1 MAFGTDD
8 NTDMVQ
14 DPHCLADARTEATYR
29 APRRKNPLLRR
40 FALCLALLGLF
51 LAASPTA
58 PARAEKP
65 RKNILFLNSYHD
77 GYAWSDEILKGVRAF
92 FAQSQ
97 FAVDLQIEYMDTKRF
112 ATPERTRSLF
122 EFYRSKFKDA
132 HFDLIMVSDDF
143 AYNFIL
149 DYQNRLL
156 PGVPVVFCGVND
168 FKRARLAG
176 KTNVT
181 GLVENVD
188 FEGTLRLAARLHPD
202 ANRMIVI
209 GDRSVTGMAIQGQ
222 LRAIAPKVRD
232 ILEFEYW
239 DDLPLSVILDR
250 LRAMPQNTLLFVIP
264 MYLEHD
270 GQLYAADEVLE
281 AISANVSLP
290 VYSCWRFL
298 LGHGCVGG
306 RLHSGIDHGRIAAGM
321 ALRILAGADPSSIR
335 VVERFD
341 DPYAFDYN
349 VLRKLDIPLD
359 KLPSG
364 ADLINEP
371 YRFYTIDKG
380 LFWTII
386 VSFAIMAFILVLLVT
401 SISQRRRIQERVND
415 QLSFLKILMDAIP
428 LPLYSLTRHGLF
440 QDCNQAF
447 ERLFGVSR
455 EAIAGKQAEDIGAP
469 NAGAA
474 DLRDTVDRELLAHAG
489 VRMYESTLHLP
500 GGDDRAVMLSK
511 ATYLNAKGEIL
522 GLVGVLN
529 DITSLKRAQEELRQA
544 EEKYRGIFEN
554 SVLGIF
560 RAAPDGSLLDA
571 NHALVEMLGFT
582 ARADLLATGTN
593 FLSGQEDGAPIWP
606 PAAPGPGGVAAYRR
620 EFVRPDG
627 RRITTFLHIRAIAG
641 RDGSLAAFEGVVEDI
656 TQRENAE
663 LALSK
668 SERML
673 QLVLDTIPQLVS
685 WKDRDLRYLGVNR
698 SFVSFFGL
706 EEARRVLGRTD
717 EELLGGSEFA
727 QTAQEADRQVVDKN
741 QPQYRATWVAE
752 DGFGRPVLLEVSRVP
767 LHDAEGQV
775 VGLLCAAE
783 DVTEKASLERQLLQ
797 SQKMEA
803 IGTLAGGIAHDFN
816 NILTSIINSAELALM
831 DTTEGTEISKD
842 LLRVL
847 KAGQRGSQLVRQILA
862 FSRPSQAGFQAVN
875 VAEVARE
882 TLSLLSASLP
892 RNISLHEDIRKDP
905 ALAQADP
912 IQLHQVFLNL
922 CTNAFQA
929 MREIGGDLSL
939 TLDAEHLDPQSAEAL
954 NVAAGNYL
962 RLRITDNGP
971 GIDQDILDKIF
982 DPFFTTKGK
991 AEGTGLGLAVVHG
1004 IIQAHKGAVAV
1015 KSVPWERTTFDIYLP
1030 EYERVGDV
1038 YDGLPEHVR
1047 RGQGRILFVEDD
1059 EDQLATI
1066 PRVLGHLGYEVTGK
1080 ASALEAMQALDESPG
1095 SFDAVLTDFDMPEIN
1110 GVEFARRLSVQ
1121 HPGVPVIMISGRL
1134 HTGDIPP
1141 DLPPNILRVL
1151 AKPYSQVAI
1160 SEALREILSVG

>member
-1 MAFGTDD
+1 LGAWG
-8 NTDMVQ
+8 
-14 DPHCLADARTEATYR
+14 CSGR
-29 APRRKNPLLRR
+29 APRLAALL
-40 FALCLALLGLF
+40 LALAVVFAWGL
-51 LAASPTA
+51 A
-58 PARAEKP
+58 PAPAHAEKP

-77 GYAWSDEILKGVRAF
+77 GYAWSDEILRGVRAF
-92 FAQSQ
+92 FGESQ
-97 FAVDLQIEYMDTKRF
+97 YAVDLQIEYMDTKRF
-112 ATPERTRSLF
+112 ATPERTRALF
-122 EFYRSKFKDA
+122 EFYRDKFKDA
-132 HFDLIMVSDDF
+132 HFDLIMASDDF

-149 DYQNRLL
+149 DNQDRLL

-168 FKRARLAG
+168 FRPERLDG
-176 KTNVT
+176 RRNVT

-188 FEGTLRLAARLHPD
+188 FESTLRLAARLHPD
-202 ANRMIVI
+202 ARRMIVI

-222 LRAIAPKVRD
+222 LREVAPRLKDV
-232 ILEFEYW
+232 LEFEYW
-239 DDLPLSVILDR
+239 DELTLPEILDR
-250 LRAMPQNTLLFVIP
+250 LRTMQHTLLFVIP
-264 MYLEHD
+264 MYLEYE
-270 GQLYAADEVLE
+270 GQLLAADEVLSV
-281 AISANVSLP
+281 ISAHVSLP

-306 RLHSGIDHGRIAAGM
+306 RLHSGVDHGRMAASL
-321 ALRILAGADPSSIR
+321 ALRILAGANPAQIP
-335 VVERFD
+335 VVTRFD

-349 VLRKLDIPLD
+349 VLRKLDIPLSE
-359 KLPSG
+359 LPSN
-364 ADLINEP
+364 AEIINEP

-386 VSFAIMAFILVLLVT
+386 ISFAITAFILVLLLA

-428 LPLYSLTRHGLF
+428 LPLYSLSRQGRF

-447 ERLFGVSR
+447 ERFFGVGR
-455 EAIAGKQAEDIGAP
+455 EEIAGRAPEDLAETDAR
-469 NAGAA
+469 GAA
-474 DLRDTVDRELLAHAG
+474 ALRDAVDKELLAQAG
-489 VRMYESTLHLP
+489 VRMYESTVELP
-500 GGDDRAVMLSK
+500 GGETRAVMLSK
-511 ATYLNAKGEIL
+511 ATYLNAKGEIS

-529 DITSLKRAQEELRQA
+529 DISGLKRAQEELRQA

-560 RAAPDGSLLDA
+560 RAAPDGALQDA
-571 NHALVEMLGFT
+571 NQALAEMLGF
-582 ARADLLATGTN
+582 ASREALLEGRAGLLAGAD
-593 FLSGQEDGAPIWP
+593 GGAPP
-606 PAAPGPGGVAAYRR
+606 SAGAVPEPGGVAAYRR

-627 RRITTFLHIRAIAG
+627 RRITTFLHLRAVSGAG
-641 RDGSLAAFEGVVEDI
+641 GGLAAIEGIVEDI

-663 LALSK
+663 RARSE

-685 WKDRDLRYLGVNR
+685 WKDRELRYLGVNR
-698 SFVSFFGL
+698 SFLSFFGI
-706 EEARRVLGRTD
+706 EDARLVLGRTD

-727 QTAQEADRQVVDKN
+727 QSAQEADGQVVQRN
-741 QPQYRATWVAE
+741 QAQYRATWAAE

-767 LHDAEGQV
+767 LHDAKSRV

-783 DVTEKASLERQLLQ
+783 DVTEKTSLERQLLQ

-831 DTTEGTEISKD
+831 DTEEDSEISRD

-875 VAEVARE
+875 VAEVVRE

-892 RNISLHEDIRKDP
+892 RNISVREDIREES
-905 ALAQADP
+905 AMSLADP
-912 IQLHQVFLNL
+912 IQLHQVLLNL

-929 MREIGGDLSL
+929 MREVGGDLSL
-939 TLDAEHLDPQSAEAL
+939 ALEGAQLDAQAAEAL
-954 NVAAGNYL
+954 NLAPGAYL
-962 RLRITDNGP
+962 RLSISDNGP
-971 GIDQDILDKIF
+971 GIEQDILDKIF

-1015 KSVPWERTTFDIYLP
+1015 TSAPWERTTFAIFLP
-1030 EYERVGDV
+1030 RYERPGFTDA
-1038 YDGLPEHVR
+1038 GAPEQVR

-1059 EDQLATI
+1059 QDQLATI
-1066 PRVLGHLGYEVTGK
+1066 PRVLERLGYEVTGR
-1080 ASALEAMQALDESPG
+1080 ANAPEALRALELNPG
-1095 SFDAVLTDFDMPEIN
+1095 RFDAVLTDFDMPEVN
-1110 GVEFARRLSVQ
+1110 GVEFARRLAAR
-1121 HPGVPVIMISGRL
+1121 HPGLPVIMISGRM

-1141 DLPPNILRVL
+1141 DLPSNILRVL
-1151 AKPYSQVAI
+1151 AKPYSQASL
-1160 SEALREILSVG
+1160 SEALREVLSMG

>member
-1 MAFGTDD
+1 
-8 NTDMVQ
+8 VS
-14 DPHCLADARTEATYR
+14 
-29 APRRKNPLLRR
+29 RRL
-40 FALCLALLGLF
+40 ALCLALAALLF
-51 LAASPTA
+51 ASAAL
-58 PARAEKP
+58 PAAAQAEKP
-65 RKNILFLNSYHD
+65 RKNILILNSYHD
-77 GYAWSDEILKGVRAF
+77 GYAWSDEILRGLRSF
-92 FAQSQ
+92 FAESQ
-97 FAVDLQIEYMDTKRF
+97 FTVDLQIEYMDTKRF
-112 ATPERTRSLF
+112 ATQERARSLF
-122 EFYRSKFKDA
+122 EFYREKFKDA
-132 HFDLIMVSDDF
+132 NFDLIVACDDF

-149 DYQNRLL
+149 DYQDRLF
-156 PGVPVVFCGVND
+156 PGLPVVFCGVND
-168 FKRARLAG
+168 LKPGKMAG
-176 KTNVT
+176 KTNIT

-188 FEGTLRLAARLHPD
+188 FESTLRLAARLHPE

-222 LRAIAPKVRD
+222 LREVAPRLRN
-232 ILEFEYW
+232 ILDFEFW
-239 DDLPLSVILDR
+239 DDLSLSEILNR
-250 LRAMPQNTLLFVIP
+250 LHSMPQNTLLFVIP
-264 MYLEHD
+264 MYLEHE
-270 GQLYAADEVLE
+270 GQLYSADEVLE
-281 AISANVSLP
+281 VVSANVSMP

-306 RLHSGIDHGRIAAGM
+306 RLHSGVDHGRMAGSLG
-321 ALRILAGADPSSIR
+321 LRILAGAAPADIP
-335 VVERFD
+335 VVRRFD

-349 VLRKLDIPLD
+349 VLRKLSIPLNT
-359 KLPSG
+359 LPSG
-364 ADLINEP
+364 AEIINEP

-386 VSFAIMAFILVLLVT
+386 VSLATLVFILILLVT
-401 SISQRRRIQERVND
+401 SIIQRRRIQERVND

-428 LPLYSLTRHGLF
+428 LPLYSLTRLGLF
-440 QDCNQAF
+440 QDCNLAF

-455 EAIAGKQAEDIGAP
+455 TDIAGKPPEDIGAP
-469 NAGAA
+469 GAPGAA
-474 DLRDTVDRELLAHAG
+474 DLRDAVDQELLASAG
-489 VRMYESTLHLP
+489 VRMYESVLHLP
-500 GGDDRAVMLSK
+500 GEDQRAVMLSK

-529 DITSLKRAQEELRQA
+529 DISGLKRAQEELRQA

-560 RAAPDGSLLDA
+560 RAAPDGSLQDA
-571 NHALVEMLGFT
+571 NSALAEMLGF
-582 ARADLLATGTN
+582 ADRADLLATGTE
-593 FLSGQEDGAPIWP
+593 FLSGREGGAPPWP

-627 RRITTFLHIRAIAG
+627 RRITAFLHIRAVAG
-641 RDGSLAAFEGVVEDI
+641 PDGQLAAFEGVVEDI

-663 LALSK
+663 RALSE

-685 WKDRDLRYLGVNR
+685 WKDRELRYLGLNR
-698 SFVSFFGL
+698 SFLSFFGL
-706 EEARRVLGRTD
+706 EDARQALGRTD
-717 EELLGGSEFA
+717 EELFGGSEPA
-727 QTAQEADRQVVDKN
+727 QIALEADRLVVEKN
-741 QPQYRATWVAE
+741 QPQYRATWHAE
-752 DGFGRPVLLEVSRVP
+752 DGFGRPVLLEVNRVP
-767 LHDAEGQV
+767 LHNASGLV

-783 DVTEKASLERQLLQ
+783 DVTEKTSLERQLLQ

-831 DTTEGTEISKD
+831 DAQEGTEMSQD

-847 KAGQRGSQLVRQILA
+847 RAGQRGSQLVRQILA

-892 RNISLHEDIRKDP
+892 RNISVREDIQQDP
-905 ALAQADP
+905 ALALADP

-929 MREIGGDLSL
+929 MRETGGDLQLSL
-939 TLDAEHLDPQSAEAL
+939 LAEDLDAQAADALSLPPGLYLHLCIA
-954 NVAAGNYL
+954 
-962 RLRITDNGP
+962 DNGP
-971 GIDQDILDKIF
+971 GIEQELLNKIF

-1004 IIQAHKGAVAV
+1004 IIKAHKGAVAV
-1015 KSVPWERTTFDIYLP
+1015 SSVPWERTSFDIYLP
-1030 EYERVGDV
+1030 MYERAETED
-1038 YDGLPEHVR
+1038 YALPEQVR

-1059 EDQLATI
+1059 QDQLAII
-1066 PRVLGHLGYEVTGK
+1066 PRVLGRLGYEVTGRS
-1080 ASALEAMQALDESPG
+1080 SAPEALRILDENPNG
-1095 SFDAVLTDFDMPEIN
+1095 FDAVLTDFDMPEVN
-1110 GVEFARRLSVQ
+1110 GVEFARRIAAR
-1121 HPGVPVIMISGRL
+1121 HPGLPVVMISGRL

-1151 AKPYSQVAI
+1151 AKPYSQAAI

>member
-1 MAFGTDD
+1 M
-8 NTDMVQ
+8 
-14 DPHCLADARTEATYR
+14 
-29 APRRKNPLLRR
+29 LRR
-40 FALCLALLGLF
+40 LALCLAFAALL
-51 LAASPTA
+51 LAAL
-58 PARAEKP
+58 PAAQAQAENP

-92 FAQSQ
+92 FGESQ
-97 FAVDLQIEYMDTKRF
+97 FSVNLQIEYMDTKRYP
-112 ATPERTRSLF
+112 TPERGRALF
-122 EFYRSKFKDA
+122 EFYREKFKDS

-149 DYQNRLL
+149 DYQDRLL
-156 PGVPVVFCGVND
+156 PGLPVVFCGVND
-168 FKRARLAG
+168 FRPARLAG
-176 KTNVT
+176 RRNVT
-181 GLVENVD
+181 GLVENVH
-188 FEGTLRLAARLHPD
+188 FEDTLRLAARLHPD
-202 ANRMIVI
+202 AHRMVVI

-222 LRAIAPKVRD
+222 LREVAPRLKGLLD
-232 ILEFEYW
+232 FEYW
-239 DDLPLSVILDR
+239 DDMPLSEILDR

-264 MYLEHD
+264 MYSEHE

-281 AISANVSLP
+281 AISANVSMP

-306 RLHSGIDHGRIAAGM
+306 RLHSGVEHGRIAAGL
-321 ALRILAGADPSSIR
+321 ALRILAGADPATIP
-335 VVERFD
+335 VVEHFD

-349 VLRKLDIPLD
+349 VLKKLDITLD

-364 ADLINEP
+364 AEIINEP

-386 VSFAIMAFILVLLVT
+386 VSFAIMVFILVLLVA
-401 SISQRRRIQERVND
+401 SIGQRRRIQERVND

-440 QDCNQAF
+440 QDCNLAF
-447 ERLFGVSR
+447 ERLFGVGR
-455 EAIAGKQAEDIGAP
+455 EEIAGKAAEDIGAP
-469 NAGAA
+469 GAG
-474 DLRDTVDRELLAHAG
+474 DLRDAVDNDLLAEAG

-544 EEKYRGIFEN
+544 EEKYRGIFQN

-560 RAAPDGSLLDA
+560 RAAPDGSLQDA
-571 NHALVEMLGFT
+571 NHALAEMLGFGD
-582 ARADLLATGTN
+582 RADLLATGAE
-593 FLSGQEDGAPIWP
+593 FLSGQEDGGAHVWP
-606 PAAPGPGGVAAYRR
+606 PADPEPGGVVAYRR

-627 RRITTFLHIRAIAG
+627 RRITTFMHIRAVAG
-641 RDGSLAAFEGVVEDI
+641 TGGALAAFEGIVEDI

-663 LALSK
+663 RALSK

-698 SFVSFFGL
+698 SFVSFFAL
-706 EEARRVLGRTD
+706 EDARRALGRTD
-717 EELLGGSEFA
+717 EELFGGSEFTH
-727 QTAQEADRQVVDKN
+727 TAQDSDRMVVDRN
-741 QPQYRATWVAE
+741 QPQYRATWAAE

-783 DVTEKASLERQLLQ
+783 DVTEKTSLERQLLQ

-831 DTTEGTEISKD
+831 DAPEDSEISKD

-892 RNISLHEDIRKDP
+892 RNISVHENIRLDP

-929 MREIGGDLSL
+929 MREIGGDLTLS
-939 TLDAEHLDPQSAEAL
+939 LDAETLDPQSAEAL
-954 NVAAGNYL
+954 NIAAGRYL
-962 RLRITDNGP
+962 RLSITDNGP
-971 GIDQDILDKIF
+971 GIDQEILDKIF

-1015 KSVPWERTTFDIYLP
+1015 TSVPWERTSFAIYLP
-1030 EYERVGDV
+1030 EFERLGDA
-1038 YDGLPEHVR
+1038 DIGLPEQVR

-1066 PRVLGHLGYEVTGK
+1066 PRVLGRLGYEVTGK
-1080 ASALEAMQALDESPG
+1080 SSAIEALRALDENPG
-1095 SFDAVLTDFDMPEIN
+1095 RFDAVLTDFDMPEVN
-1110 GVEFARRLSVQ
+1110 GVEFARRLAAQ
-1121 HPGVPVIMISGRL
+1121 HPGVPVVMISGRL

-1151 AKPYSQVAI
+1151 AKPYSQAAI

>member
-1 MAFGTDD
+1 V
-8 NTDMVQ
+8 N
-14 DPHCLADARTEATYR
+14 
-29 APRRKNPLLRR
+29 RRL
-40 FALCLALLGLF
+40 ALCLTLAALL
-51 LAASPTA
+51 LAVLA
-58 PARAEKP
+58 PVQAQAEKP
-65 RKNILFLNSYHD
+65 RKTVLFLNSYHD
-77 GYAWSDEILKGVRAF
+77 GYAWSDEILKGVRGF
-92 FAQSQ
+92 FAESQ

-112 ATPERTRSLF
+112 ATPQRARALF
-122 EFYRSKFKDA
+122 EFYRDKFQGTK
-132 HFDLIMVSDDF
+132 FDLIMVSDDF

-149 DYQNRLL
+149 DYQDRML

-168 FKRARLAG
+168 FKPARLEG
-176 KTNVT
+176 RENVT

-202 ANRMIVI
+202 ASRMIVI
-209 GDRSVTGMAIQGQ
+209 GDRSVTGLAIQGQ
-222 LRAIAPKVRD
+222 LRNVAPKVKD

-239 DDLPLSVILDR
+239 DDLPLTEILDR
-250 LRAMPQNTLLFVIP
+250 LRTMQHTLLFVIP
-264 MYLEHD
+264 MYLEYEER
-270 GQLYAADEVLE
+270 LYSADEVLA
-281 AISANVSLP
+281 AISDNVSLP

-306 RLHSGIDHGRIAAGM
+306 RLHSGVDHGRMAASLG
-321 ALRILAGADPSSIR
+321 LRILAGANPASIS
-335 VVERFD
+335 VVHKFD

-349 VLRKLDIPLD
+349 ILRKLDISLSD
-359 KLPSG
+359 LPSG
-364 ADLINEP
+364 ADIINEP

-386 VSFAIMAFILVLLVT
+386 VSFAIMAFILVLLVA
-401 SISQRRRIQERVND
+401 SIAQRRRIQERVND

-440 QDCNQAF
+440 QDCNLAF

-455 EAIAGKQAEDIGAP
+455 DDIAGRLPEDIATPGAP
-469 NAGAA
+469 GAA
-474 DLRDTVDRELLAHAG
+474 DLRDAVDKELLAQAG

-500 GGDDRAVMLSK
+500 GEDHRAVMLSK

-529 DITSLKRAQEELRQA
+529 DISGLKRAQEELRQA

-560 RAAPDGSLLDA
+560 RAGPDGSLQDA
-571 NHALVEMLGFT
+571 NHALVEMLGF
-582 ARADLLATGTN
+582 ANRAELLATGAN
-593 FLSGQEDGAPIWP
+593 FLSGQEEGAPAWP
-606 PAAPGPGGVAAYRR
+606 PVAPEPGGVAAYRR

-627 RRITTFLHIRAIAG
+627 RRITAFLHLRAVG
-641 RDGSLAAFEGVVEDI
+641 GTDGVLAAFEGIVEDI

-663 LALSK
+663 RALSK

-706 EEARRVLGRTD
+706 EDARRVLGHTD

-727 QTAQEADRQVVDKN
+727 QSALEADRGVVTKN
-741 QPQYRATWVAE
+741 QPQYRATWAAE

-767 LHDAEGQV
+767 MHDAHGQV

-783 DVTEKASLERQLLQ
+783 DVTEKMSLERQLLQ

-831 DTTEGTEISKD
+831 DAEEGSEITQD

-892 RNISLHEDIRKDP
+892 RNISVREDISQDIREDTAI
-905 ALAQADP
+905 ALADP
-912 IQLHQVFLNL
+912 IQLHQVLLNL
-922 CTNAFQA
+922 CTNAFQS
-929 MREIGGDLSL
+929 MREVGGDLSL
-939 TLDAEHLDPQSAEAL
+939 TLDIALLDAQSAEAL
-954 NVAAGNYL
+954 NLAPGRYL
-962 RLRITDNGP
+962 RLLITDNGP
-971 GIDQDILDKIF
+971 GIEQEILDKIF

-1015 KSVPWERTTFDIYLP
+1015 TSTPWERTTFAIYLP
-1030 EYERVGDV
+1030 QYERMGTADI
-1038 YDGLPEHVR
+1038 GLPEQVR

-1059 EDQLATI
+1059 QDQLATI
-1066 PRVLGHLGYEVTGK
+1066 PRVLGRLGYEVTGMP
-1080 ASALEAMQALDESPG
+1080 SAPAALRALSENPG
-1095 SFDAVLTDFDMPEIN
+1095 QFDAVLTDFDMPEVN
-1110 GVEFARRLSVQ
+1110 GVEFARRLAAQ
-1121 HPGVPVIMISGRL
+1121 HPGLPVIMISGRL

-1151 AKPYSQVAI
+1151 AKPYSQASL
-1160 SEALREILSVG
+1160 SETLREVLGIA

>member
-1 MAFGTDD
+1 M
-8 NTDMVQ
+8 
-14 DPHCLADARTEATYR
+14 
-29 APRRKNPLLRR
+29 RRL
-40 FALCLALLGLF
+40 ALCLALAGLF
-51 LAASPTA
+51 LVGAVLPSSAL
-58 PARAEKP
+58 AEKP
-65 RKNILFLNSYHD
+65 RKNVLVLNSYHD
-77 GYAWSDEILKGVRAF
+77 GYAWSDEIMRGLRAF
-92 FAQSQ
+92 FTDSQ
-97 FAVDLQIEYMDTKRF
+97 YLVDLQIEYMDTKRF
-112 ATPERTRSLF
+112 ATPERARALY
-122 EFYRSKFKDA
+122 EFYRDKFKGAD
-132 HFDLIMVSDDF
+132 FDLIIASDDF

-149 DYQNRLL
+149 DYQDRLF
-156 PGVPVVFCGVND
+156 PGLPVVFCGVND
-168 FKRARLAG
+168 LKPAKMAG
-176 KTNVT
+176 KTNIT

-188 FEGTLRLAARLHPD
+188 FEATLRLAARLHPD
-202 ANRMIVI
+202 ASRMIVI

-222 LRAIAPKVRD
+222 LREVAPRLRG

-239 DDLPLSVILDR
+239 DDLPMETILDR
-250 LRAMPQNTLLFVIP
+250 LHAMPQNTLLFVIP
-264 MYLEHD
+264 MYLEHE
-270 GQLYAADEVLE
+270 GKLYAADEVLE
-281 AISANVSLP
+281 VISANVLLP

-306 RLHSGIDHGRIAAGM
+306 KLHSGVDHGRMAGSL
-321 ALRILAGADPSSIR
+321 ALRILAGANPGDIPIIT
-335 VVERFD
+335 RFD
-341 DPYAFDYN
+341 DPYAFDYD
-349 VLRKLDIPLD
+349 VLRKLDIPLGA
-359 KLPSG
+359 LPSG
-364 ADLINEP
+364 ADIINEP

-380 LFWTII
+380 LFWTIM
-386 VSFAIMAFILVLLVT
+386 VSLAALLFILVLLVA
-401 SISQRRRIQERVND
+401 SITQRRRIQERVND

-440 QDCNQAF
+440 QDCNLAF

-455 EAIAGKQAEDIGAP
+455 AAIQGKAPEDIGEPGAGQDV
-469 NAGAA
+469 GAA
-474 DLRDTVDRELLAHAG
+474 GLRDAVDKELLASAG
-489 VRMYESTLHLP
+489 VRMYESELRLP
-500 GGDDRAVMLSK
+500 GQDHRAVMLSK

-529 DITSLKRAQEELRQA
+529 DISGLKRAQEELRQA

-560 RAAPDGSLLDA
+560 RAAPEGNLQDA
-571 NHALVEMLGFT
+571 NHALVEMLGFH
-582 ARADLLATGTN
+582 RLDDLLATGAD
-593 FLSGQEDGAPIWP
+593 FLSGDGEGAPNWLS
-606 PAAPGPGGVAAYRR
+606 AATGPGGVAAYRR

-627 RRITTFLHIRAIAG
+627 RRITTFLHVRAVAG
-641 RDGSLAAFEGVVEDI
+641 PDGRLAAYEGVVEDI

-663 LALSK
+663 RALSK

-698 SFVSFFGL
+698 SFLSFFGL
-706 EEARRVLGRTD
+706 EDARRVLGRTD
-717 EELLGGSEFA
+717 EELFEGRESALSA
-727 QTAQEADRQVVDKN
+727 QGQDHAVVDKN
-741 QPQYRATWVAE
+741 QAQYRAAWHTE

-767 LHDAEGQV
+767 LHDSGGAV

-783 DVTEKASLERQLLQ
+783 DVTEKNNLERQLLQ

-831 DTTEGTEISKD
+831 DAPEGTDMAQD

-862 FSRPSQAGFQAVN
+862 FSRPSQAGFQYVN

-892 RNISLHEDIRKDP
+892 RNISVREDIRQDP
-905 ALAQADP
+905 ALALADP

-929 MREIGGDLSL
+929 MRETGGDLLL
-939 TLDAEHLDPQSAEAL
+939 TLHAEMLDAQAAEGL
-954 NVAAGNYL
+954 SLPPGPYL
-962 RLRITDNGP
+962 RLTITDNGP
-971 GIDQDILDKIF
+971 GIEQDILDKIF

-1004 IIQAHKGAVAV
+1004 IIKAHKGAVAV
-1015 KSVPWERTTFDIYLP
+1015 SSLPWERTSFDIYLP
-1030 EYERVGDV
+1030 KYERTSRLDSVH
-1038 YDGLPEHVR
+1038 PEQVR

-1059 EDQLATI
+1059 QDQLATI
-1066 PRVLGHLGYEVTGK
+1066 PRVLGKLGYEVTGRS
-1080 ASALEAMQALDESPG
+1080 SAPEAMRALDDNPG
-1095 SFDAVLTDFDMPEIN
+1095 GFDAVLTDFDMPEVN
-1110 GVEFARRLSVQ
+1110 GVEFARRILTR
-1121 HPGVPVIMISGRL
+1121 HPGLPVIMISGRL

-1151 AKPYSQVAI
+1151 AKPYSQAAI

>member
-1 MAFGTDD
+1 M
-8 NTDMVQ
+8 
-14 DPHCLADARTEATYR
+14 LAR
-29 APRRKNPLLRR
+29 LLLI
-40 FALCLALLGLF
+40 ACLALTF
-51 LAASPTA
+51 CAALP
-58 PARAEKP
+58 PAAANAEKP
-65 RKNILFLNSYHD
+65 RKSILFFNSYHD
-77 GYAWSDEILKGVRAF
+77 GYAWSDEILKGVRSF
-92 FAQSQ
+92 FAESQ
-97 FAVDLQIEYMDTKRF
+97 FAVDLQIEYLDTKRF

-122 EFYRSKFKDA
+122 EFYREKFKHS
-132 HFDLIMVSDDF
+132 HFDLIMASDDF
-143 AYNFIL
+143 AYNFLL
-149 DYQNRLL
+149 DYQDKLL
-156 PGVPVVFCGVND
+156 PGLPVVFCGVND
-168 FKRARLAG
+168 FRPERLVG
-176 KTNVT
+176 RTNIT
-181 GLVENVD
+181 GLVENVH
-188 FEGTLRLAARLHPD
+188 FEDTLRLAARLHPG
-202 ANRMIVI
+202 ARSMIVI
-209 GDRSVTGMAIQGQ
+209 GDRSVTGLAIQGQ
-222 LRAIAPKVRD
+222 LREVAPRVRD
-232 ILEFEYW
+232 VLDMEFW
-239 DDLPLSVILDR
+239 DDLSLPEILRR
-250 LRAMPQNTLLFVIP
+250 LRARPQNTLVFVIP
-264 MYLEHD
+264 MYLEYE
-270 GQLYAADEVLE
+270 GQLLAADEVLE
-281 AISANVSLP
+281 AISANVTMP

-306 RLHSGIDHGRIAAGM
+306 RLHSGKDHGRIAASL
-321 ALRILAGADPSSIR
+321 ALRILAGANPRTIP
-335 VVERFD
+335 VVQHFD

-349 VLRKLDIPLD
+349 VLKKLDIPISS
-359 KLPSG
+359 LPPG
-364 ADLINEP
+364 AELINEP

-386 VSFAIMAFILVLLVT
+386 ISFALMVFILILLVA
-401 SISQRRRIQERVND
+401 SIGQRRRIQERVND

-440 QDCNQAF
+440 QDCNLAF

-455 EAIAGKQAEDIGAP
+455 ESISGKQPEDIGRP
-469 NAGAA
+469 GEGPG
-474 DLRDTVDRELLAHAG
+474 DLRDAVDKELLSHAG
-489 VRMYESTLHLP
+489 VRVYESTMHLP
-500 GGDDRAVMLSK
+500 GDDTRDVMLSK

-529 DITSLKRAQEELRQA
+529 DITSLKRVQGELKQA

-560 RAAPDGSLLDA
+560 RAAPNGHLQDA
-571 NHALVEMLGFT
+571 NHALVEMLGFGG
-582 ARADLLATGTN
+582 RDDLLATGAA
-593 FLSGQEDGAPIWP
+593 FLTGPEAPDWP
-606 PAAPGPGGVAAYRR
+606 PAAQGPGGVAAYRR

-627 RRITTFLHIRAIAG
+627 RRITTFLHIRAVADVSG
-641 RDGSLAAFEGVVEDI
+641 ELDAYEGVVEDI

-663 LALSK
+663 LALSR
-668 SERML
+668 SQRML

-706 EEARRVLGRTD
+706 EEAGRALGRTD
-717 EELLGGSEFA
+717 EELFGGGEDT
-727 QTAQEADRQVVDKN
+727 QTAQEADRRVLVEN
-741 QPQYRATWVAE
+741 RPQFRSTWTTD

-775 VGLLCAAE
+775 VGLMCAAE

-831 DTTEGTEISKD
+831 DATEGSEIAQD

-892 RNISLHEDIRKDP
+892 RNITVHENIRIDP

-929 MREIGGDLSL
+929 MREIGGDLTL
-939 TLDAEHLDPQSAEAL
+939 TLDAETMDQQAAEAL
-954 NVAAGNYL
+954 NIAAGRYL
-962 RLRITDNGP
+962 RLSISDNGP
-971 GIDQDILDKIF
+971 GIDQEILNKIF

-1015 KSVPWERTTFDIYLP
+1015 TSIPWDHTTFAIYLP
-1030 EYERVGDV
+1030 EFERLGDAD
-1038 YDGLPEHVR
+1038 DGLPEQVR

-1066 PRVLGHLGYEVTGK
+1066 PRVLGRLGYEVTAMPG
-1080 ASALEAMQALDESPG
+1080 ALPALRALDENPG
-1095 SFDAVLTDFDMPEIN
+1095 RFDAVLTDFDMPEVN
-1110 GVEFARRLSVQ
+1110 GVEFARRLAAQ

-1151 AKPYSQVAI
+1151 AKPYSQAAI
-1160 SEALREILSVG
+1160 SEALREILCVG